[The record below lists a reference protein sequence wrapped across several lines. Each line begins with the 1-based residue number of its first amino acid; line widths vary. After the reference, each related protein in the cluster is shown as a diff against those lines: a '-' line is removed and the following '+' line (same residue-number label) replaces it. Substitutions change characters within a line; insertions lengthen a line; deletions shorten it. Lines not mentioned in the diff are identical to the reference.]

1 MLLQSSHHVNNSYS
15 DNIQKTGTP
24 MKDYDAH
31 DATALADLVAR
42 GEASPQE
49 LLETA
54 IDRAEA
60 RNPAINAL
68 SQKLYDHGRNAI
80 AAGLPDGPFRGVPFL
95 LKDAS
100 GELKGHVTANGARL
114 LSGGAPA
121 QADSTLVARYKA
133 AGLVI
138 FGKTTTPEFSLA
150 ASTETTLT
158 GATRNP
164 WDLTRSAGGSS
175 GGAAAAVAAGIVPAA
190 HGSDGGGSIRIPA
203 SCCGLFGMKP
213 SRARNPSGPLVG
225 EGWGSLSV
233 SHVLTRSVRDSA
245 AMLDA
250 TQGMAAGDPY
260 CAPPPRRPYAEE
272 IQREP
277 GHLRVGWHIAPMSGK
292 PVAAPC
298 REAAKD
304 AADLLHTLGHDV
316 HEITLPGE
324 VEPLQKALWVL
335 VASNVARSI
344 NAAGARRGRKVER
357 ADVDSVTWSAVEEA
371 RQMTAED
378 YAEAL
383 FQIHG
388 QSRRM
393 ADLHERFD
401 VILSPTLATLPPEL
415 GVQHTD
421 TKNLE
426 AYRAAVTGFTPFTQL
441 YNMTGAPS
449 MTVPLGWHRPAP
461 TQGELPV
468 GVMFSADFGRE
479 DILFRLARQIELER
493 PWFNRLPDLSDFK
506 NRR

>member
-1 MLLQSSHHVNNSYS
+1 MEDYA
-15 DNIQKTGTP
+15 K
-24 MKDYDAH
+24 YDATGL
-31 DATALADLVAR
+31 AALVR
-42 GEASPQE
+42 NGEASPAD
-49 LLETA
+49 LLEAA

-60 RNPAINAL
+60 LNPSINAL
-68 SQKLYDHGRNAI
+68 SQKLYDHGRMAI
-80 AAGLPDGPFRGVPFL
+80 DAGLPDGPFRGVPFL

-100 GELKGHVTANGARL
+100 GELAGHVTANGARL
-114 LSGGAPA
+114 LSEGAPA
-121 QADSTLVARYKA
+121 ARDSTLVSRYKA
-133 AGLVI
+133 AGVVI

-150 ASTETTLT
+150 ASTETSLT

-164 WDLTRSAGGSS
+164 WDLSRSTGGSS
-175 GGAAAAVAAGIVPAA
+175 GGAAAAVAAGIIPAA

-250 TQGMAAGDPY
+250 TQGMAPGDPY
-260 CAPPPRRPYAEE
+260 CAPVLKRPYSEE
-272 IQREP
+272 AQRDP
-277 GHLRVGWHIAPMSGK
+277 GRMRIGWHTTPMSGK

-298 REAAKD
+298 RKAAED
-304 AADLLHTLGHDV
+304 AAHLLASLGHHVD
-316 HEITLPGE
+316 EIILPGE

-344 NAAGARRGRKVER
+344 HTIGARRGGQVKRG
-357 ADVDSVTWSAVEEA
+357 DVDNVTWNAVEDA
-371 RQMTAED
+371 RDMSAED

-383 FQIHG
+383 FQIHA

-393 ADLHERFD
+393 ADLHARFD

-415 GVQHTD
+415 GVQRTD
-421 TKNLE
+421 TE
-426 AYRAAVTGFTPFTQL
+426 DMDAYRAALTGFTPFTQL

-449 MTVPLGWHRPAP
+449 MSVPLGWHRPESS
-461 TQGELPV
+461 QSELPV
-468 GVMFSADFGRE
+468 GVMISADFGRE
-479 DILFRLARQIELER
+479 DILFRLAGQIEAEH
-493 PWFNRLPDLSDFK
+493 PWFERLPALADQKDC
-506 NRR
+506 R